1 MKNLTLQVES
11 ILASYSFLRIH
22 SFIYL
27 SFQIYCHIMGSGAAL
42 LIKHIDIFAKM
53 SLHLKSLLH
62 MYSLLTFICV
72 VLFFPWY
79 FRWMFV
85 NFIRLSIL
93 AWVGSLFSI
102 PVFYLVNFCLCFYY
116 FLPLFLRML
125 FYCCFSDFLLWM
137 TG

>member
-11 ILASYSFLRIH
+11 ILASYIFLRTN

-27 SFQIYCHIMGSGAAL
+27 SFQIYWHIVGSGAAL
-42 LIKHIDIFAKM
+42 LIKHIDIFVKM
-53 SLHLKSLLH
+53 SLYLKSLLH
-62 MYSLLTFICV
+62 MHILIIFICAF
-72 VLFFPWY
+72 LFFPSY

-85 NFIRLSIL
+85 NFIRLSIV
-93 AWVGSLFSI
+93 ACVDSLFYI

-116 FLPLFLRML
+116 FLPLLLRML
-125 FYCCFSDFLLWM
+125 FYCYFSDFLHWM